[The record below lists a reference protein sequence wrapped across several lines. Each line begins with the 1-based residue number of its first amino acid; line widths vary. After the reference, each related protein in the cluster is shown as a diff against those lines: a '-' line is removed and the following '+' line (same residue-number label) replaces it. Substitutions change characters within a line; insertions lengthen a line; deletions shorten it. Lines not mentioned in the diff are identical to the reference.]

1 MRFLRSSRL
10 RSILIIRISAIL
22 LMVVFGIGANI
33 YVRARQQIDQITS
46 RIIVSSASLIDQ
58 RMEGLLTSAESQ
70 GRVLAGILR
79 SWTRSPEASATYPA
93 RHLIELMAANP
104 GFSSASLTIE
114 KSGDLI
120 RVQRQAD
127 TSLVI
132 QISRIEQG
140 RRYRTDLEPFGPLLR
155 QVRREAWKYEPRQ
168 EAHYQQAKAGKEVIW
183 SRSYVIKSPSGLD
196 APGVTCAVPILDAS
210 GRLLGVLSVD
220 FTLNDLS
227 RFLQTVAVGEKGFA
241 FLAERGNDR
250 IKLIAH
256 PDAARILVTRD
267 GVQRIATFSELNDPI
282 LLALLPM
289 LAGTPDNPNEI
300 SRTTVKVE
308 AENWLVGMK
317 RVSLERSPDWIV
329 AVVVPESDYTQG
341 LREQGI
347 FILVIAAVALMGA
360 IAGSIVLANKV
371 TEPINELIKETEKIR
386 ELELSP
392 RELPNS
398 GITEIAALAGSMEQM
413 KAGLRSF
420 QKLVP
425 AEYAKWL
432 LKSGHEARLGG
443 ERRHMTI
450 SFADLIGFTSL
461 SESVSPEKL
470 SEILAQYLEVLSRQV
485 VLSQGTVDKFNGDDV
500 MSFWGAPSLVPE
512 HAILACQAAMKSRE
526 ELESRSL
533 RWLEQGI
540 PRLRVSWGI
549 STGDVVVGNV
559 GSQDRMNYTVIG
571 DTVNLAS
578 RLQGINRVY
587 ETEILISSATR
598 AACGDKI
605 VSRMVDWV
613 VPLGKENAVEIHELI
628 GLTGQVDPVWDD
640 VLDHYEKAINLMAT
654 REWVAAEEHL
664 FKVLNLRPEDG
675 PSRVMIARLGR
686 YRVKPPEPDWDG
698 SFRIGSK

>member
-1 MRFLRSSRL
+1 M
-10 RSILIIRISAIL
+10 
-22 LMVVFGIGANI
+22 
-33 YVRARQQIDQITS
+33 
-46 RIIVSSASLIDQ
+46 
-58 RMEGLLTSAESQ
+58 
-70 GRVLAGILR
+70 
-79 SWTRSPEASATYPA
+79 
-93 RHLIELMAANP
+93 ELMAANP

-132 QISRIEQG
+132 QISRISNG
-140 RRYRTDLEPFGPLLR
+140 RRYRTDLEPFGPALR
-155 QVRREAWKYEPRQ
+155 EVRKEAWKYEPRQ
-168 EAHYQQAKAGKEVIW
+168 ETHYLQAKESREVIW
-183 SRSYVIKSPSGLD
+183 SRSYVIQSPSGLD
-196 APGVTCAVPILDAS
+196 APGITCAVPILDPN

-220 FTLNDLS
+220 FTLSDLS

-241 FLAERGNDR
+241 FLAERSGDR
-250 IKLIAH
+250 VRLIAH
-256 PDAARILVTRD
+256 PDSARILVTRD
-267 GVQRIATFSELNDPI
+267 GVQRIAALSELNDPI

-289 LAGTPDNPNEI
+289 LAATPDNPNMI
-300 SRTTVKVE
+300 SRTTVNQGG
-308 AENWLVGMK
+308 ENWLVGMK
-317 RVSLERSPDWIV
+317 RVSHERSPDWIV
-329 AVVVPESDYTQG
+329 AVVVPEGEYTSG

-392 RELPNS
+392 RELPSS

-500 MSFWGAPSLVPE
+500 MSFWGAPSPVSD
-512 HAILACQAAMKSRE
+512 HAILACQAALKSRE

-533 RWLEQGI
+533 KWLEQGI

-559 GSQDRMNYTVIG
+559 GSHDRMNYTVIG

-578 RLQGINRVY
+578 RLQGINRLY
-587 ETEILISSATR
+587 ETEILISAATR

-613 VPLGKENAVEIHELI
+613 VPLGKENSVEIHELI
-628 GLTGQVDPVWDD
+628 GLTGQTDPIWDD
-640 VLDHYEKAINLMAT
+640 VLELYSQALTLMT
-654 REWVAAEEHL
+654 NREWEAAEEKL
-664 FKVLNLRPEDG
+664 FKVLNLKPEDG